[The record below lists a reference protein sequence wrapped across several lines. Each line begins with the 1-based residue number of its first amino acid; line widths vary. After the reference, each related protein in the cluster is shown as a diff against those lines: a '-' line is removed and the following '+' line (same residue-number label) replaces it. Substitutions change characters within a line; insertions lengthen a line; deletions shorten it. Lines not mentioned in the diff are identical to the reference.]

1 MKPLARLLLSLAAP
15 LLAVAC
21 STTDGVAPTADGVEA
36 IALTGGELVAPE
48 FTPERRAQ
56 LEENLSAALREV
68 QKQPEDEMAAVWHG
82 RRLAYLGRYREAIDV
97 YTDALDAHPK
107 SYKLLRH
114 RGHRYLTVRE
124 LELASADL
132 RIASRL
138 TRKVP
143 DQIEPDGAP
152 NAAGIPRSTTRSNIE
167 YHLGLALYLQERYDE
182 AYAAYE
188 RCLFFSQVNDDML
201 VATTYWTVLTLWRL
215 DRQAEA
221 DRLLERIHG
230 GMDVIENDTYWQL
243 LLLYKGDRSELELL
257 TDLRAGNSAD
267 ASLGYGLAAWNF
279 AKGRTREGLA
289 LCQEVVAESP
299 WAYFGHL
306 AAEAELARRQ

>member
-1 MKPLARLLLSLAAP
+1 MKPLARLALSLAVP
-15 LLAVAC
+15 LLVVAC
-21 STTDGVAPTADGVEA
+21 STTDGAAPTADGVEA
-36 IALTGGELVAPE
+36 IALTGGELLTPE

-56 LEENLSAALREV
+56 LEEDLAAALREV
-68 QKQPEDEMAAVWHG
+68 QKRPEDELAAIWYG
-82 RRLAYLGRYREAIDV
+82 RRLAYLGRYEEAIAA
-97 YTDALDAHPK
+97 YTTALERSPK
-107 SYKLLRH
+107 SYRLLRH
-114 RGHRYLTVRE
+114 RGHRYLTVRQ
-124 LELASADL
+124 LELAEQDL
-132 RIASRL
+132 SEASRL
-138 TRKVP
+138 TSEVL

-167 YHLGLALYLQERYDE
+167 YHLGLALYLQERYEE

-215 DRQAEA
+215 DRREDA
-221 DRLLERIHG
+221 DRLLERIHDH
-230 GMDVIENDTYWQL
+230 MDVIENDTYWKL
-243 LLLYKGDRSELELL
+243 LLLYKGELTEFELI
-257 TDLRAGNSAD
+257 TELRGGGSAD

-279 AKGRTREGLA
+279 ANGRNREGLA
-289 LCQEVVAESP
+289 LCQEVIAESP